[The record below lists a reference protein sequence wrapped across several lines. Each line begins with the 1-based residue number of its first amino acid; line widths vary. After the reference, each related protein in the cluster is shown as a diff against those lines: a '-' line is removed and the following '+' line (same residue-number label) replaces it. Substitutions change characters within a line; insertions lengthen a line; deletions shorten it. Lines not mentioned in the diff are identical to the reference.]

1 MPEGEPSKAHSC
13 VCVSPVALTGGYRLL
28 GAVNG
33 VQMSL
38 LLDTGAAVT
47 LLRED
52 TWARITAESPQEL
65 RPWSTLKLVS
75 AGGTPLTIH
84 GSARVELDLEG
95 EKFTTEIVV
104 VSPLTS
110 EAILGLDF
118 LQGQQAS
125 IDLATK
131 TTQSEGRRARFA
143 LERPYLHAASSP
155 WEHRS
160 DGSGCGNDRGTTPK
174 RTGDHG
180 ESRYL
185 SGGSVASAGSGGQ
198 ELAGRRGLRS
208 RGADFDYCAGAS
220 SESLDGTG
228 DSICR
233 HDASYAGEG
242 GATPRSRGCREQW

>member
-1 MPEGEPSKAHSC
+1 M
-13 VCVSPVALTGGYRLL
+13 
-28 GAVNG
+28 NG

-52 TWARITAESPQEL
+52 TWARITAEVDAEVGQCRRDATDDSWQCTCGVGP
-65 RPWSTLKLVS
+65 
-75 AGGTPLTIH
+75 GGGEIH
-84 GSARVELDLEG
+84 HRDRSG
-95 EKFTTEIVV
+95 E
-104 VSPLTS
+104 P
-110 EAILGLDF
+110 AN
-118 LQGQQAS
+118 LQGDSGPGLPAGTTGVNRS
-125 IDLATK
+125 SDED
-131 TTQSEGRRARFA
+131 TQSEGRRARFS
-143 LERPYLHAASSP
+143 LERPYLHAAASP

-185 SGGSVASAGSGGQ
+185 SGGGVASARSRGQ
-198 ELAGRRGLRS
+198 GFAGRRGLRS
-208 RGADFDYCAGAS
+208 RGADFDYCAGSS

-233 HDASYAGEG
+233 HDASYAGEC
-242 GATPRSRGCREQW
+242 GATPQEPWMP